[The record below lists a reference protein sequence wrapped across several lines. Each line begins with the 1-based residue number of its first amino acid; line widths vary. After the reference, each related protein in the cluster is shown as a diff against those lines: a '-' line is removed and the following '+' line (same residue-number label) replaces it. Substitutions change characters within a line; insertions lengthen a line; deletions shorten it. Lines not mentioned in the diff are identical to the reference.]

1 MQLDLKPDKRF
12 ASPEEGGRP
21 RSTTAAAPTAGSGYC
36 GEIGVL
42 DKASFLLNRKR
53 IGRSFLFFS
62 IFNWLSI
69 GICLLFG
76 STPGLTEG
84 PDSGVGGARSGK
96 MGVGARQGPGPPTA
110 KVPV

>member
-53 IGRSFLFFS
+53 IGRSFLFFP

-76 STPGLTEG
+76 STPGLMLI
-84 PDSGVGGARSGK
+84 PSGLANG
-96 MGVGARQGPGPPTA
+96 PTA
-110 KVPV
+110 GPFVKNP